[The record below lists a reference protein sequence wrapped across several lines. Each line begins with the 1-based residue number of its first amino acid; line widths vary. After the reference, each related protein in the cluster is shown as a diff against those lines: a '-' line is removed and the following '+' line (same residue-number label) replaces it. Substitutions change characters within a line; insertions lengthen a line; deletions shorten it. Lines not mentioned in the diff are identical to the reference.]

1 VSPAVRANPGFEQ
14 QLAVATKHHQAGR
27 LDVACALYQRLQP
40 LAPNDFRVL
49 HLGGVVLLQ
58 CNRHADA
65 VKWLERA
72 ARLQPRSGAT
82 RMCLGLS
89 LDRLGQ
95 GEAAVGHLREA
106 VRLEPGNAEAWTNLG
121 GVLFA
126 RGDVTGATDAHRR
139 AVQANPRFV
148 LGWCNLG
155 RTLMQAGR
163 AVEAL
168 DAHEHALAL
177 APGDTHA
184 LKGRAQSNNGCHR
197 LEAALAD
204 FEAVIAADP
213 ADHEAASL
221 RLYLL
226 HFLDGQ
232 PAERI
237 AREHREFGARFTA
250 IPSRV
255 FTAMRDPAKR
265 LRVAFLSPDLR
276 GHSVA
281 FFLRPLLAHL
291 NREEFEIVLY
301 HESALEDTFSAALRA
316 HAAIW
321 RNVHAHTDAELES
334 LVLADAPD
342 ILVELAGHTAF
353 KRPLPL
359 ARRLAPV
366 QGTYLGYPNTTGLPS
381 IDFRLTDALADP
393 AGVSDGLHTEALVR
407 FSPCAWAY
415 EPPAQAPDVPPLPCL
430 ARVDGAVTF
439 GSFNNLMKLSP
450 ATLRLWARVLDAVP
464 DSMLALK
471 GDVPDVEAFY
481 TRLKNAGLPAER
493 CRLLPRTAGLAEHLA
508 CYGQIDIALDPVTYH
523 GTTTTCEAL
532 WMGRP
537 VVSLAGESHVRRVGV
552 SLLTAAGQGDCV
564 AGNEDEFVEIAVRLA
579 GDRAALAA
587 RCAGMRTALAASPLL
602 DHAGQARRFG
612 EALREQWRSYCHGAS

>member
-1 VSPAVRANPGFEQ
+1 VPPTLRANPGFEQ
-14 QLAVATKHHQAGR
+14 QLSVVTKHHQAGR
-27 LDVACALYQRLQP
+27 VEIACALYQRLQP
-40 LAPNDFRVL
+40 IAPQDFRVL
-49 HLGGVVLLQ
+49 HLGGLALYQ
-58 CNRHADA
+58 LNRHAEA
-65 VKWLERA
+65 VNWLERA

-89 LDRLGQ
+89 LDRLGHVD
-95 GEAAVGHLREA
+95 AATGHLREA

-121 GVLFA
+121 GFLFA
-126 RGDVTGATDAHRR
+126 RGDVTGAIDSHRR

-163 AVEAL
+163 AAEAL
-168 DAHEHALAL
+168 AAHERALKL

-184 LKGRAQSNNGCHR
+184 LKGRAQAYNGCHR
-197 LEAALAD
+197 LVAALAD
-204 FEAVIAADP
+204 FDAVIAADP
-213 ADHEAASL
+213 ADHEAVSL

-226 HFLDGQ
+226 HFLDEL
-232 PAERI
+232 PAPQI
-237 AREHREFGARFTA
+237 AREHREFGARFA
-250 IPSRV
+250 SIPART
-255 FTAMRDPAKR
+255 FTTLREPARR

-291 NREEFEIVLY
+291 NRDAFEIVLY
-301 HESALEDTFSAALRA
+301 HESALEDSFSEALRE
-316 HAAIW
+316 HAVIW
-321 RNVHAHTDAELES
+321 RNVHACTDAELEA

-353 KRPLPL
+353 KRPRPL

-366 QGTYLGYPNTTGLPS
+366 QGTYLGYPNTTGLPA
-381 IDFRLTDALADP
+381 IDFRLTDVLADP
-393 AGVSDGLHTEALVR
+393 VGAADEWQTEELVR

-415 EPPAQAPDVPPLPCL
+415 EPPAQAPSVAPLPITE
-430 ARVDGAVTF
+430 AGTVTF

-450 ATLRLWARVLDAVP
+450 ATLRLWARVLAAVP
-464 DSMLALK
+464 GAVLVLK
-471 GDVPDVEAFY
+471 GDVPEVKAFY
-481 TRLKNAGLPAER
+481 TRLAKAGLPVDR
-493 CRLLPRTAGLAEHLA
+493 CRLLPRTAGLVEHLETYA
-508 CYGQIDIALDPVTYH
+508 QIDIALDPVTYH

-564 AGNEDEFVEIAVRLA
+564 ACSEDEFVEIAARLA
-579 GDRAALAA
+579 SDRDALAT
-587 RCAGMRTALAASPLL
+587 RCAGLRAALAASPLL
-602 DHAGQARRFG
+602 DHAGQAARFG
-612 EALREQWRSYCHGAS
+612 EALRERWRKYCHGKF

>member
-1 VSPAVRANPGFEQ
+1 MPPVLRAPSGFDQ
-14 QLAVATKHHQAGR
+14 QLAVATAHHQAGR
-27 LDVACALYQRLQP
+27 IDVACSLYQRLQP
-40 LAPNDFRVL
+40 LAPQDFRVL
-49 HLGGVVLLQ
+49 HLGGLALFQ
-58 CNRHADA
+58 LARHAEA

-72 ARLQPRSGAT
+72 ARLNLRMGTT
-82 RMCLGLS
+82 RMCLGLA
-89 LDRLGQ
+89 LDRVGQ
-95 GEAAVGHLREA
+95 SAAAVEQLREA
-106 VRLEPGNAEAWTNLG
+106 VRLEPRNAEAWTNLG
-121 GVLFA
+121 GMLFA
-126 RGDVTGATDAHRR
+126 RGEVTAAIDAHQR
-139 AVQANPRFV
+139 AVQADPRFV

-163 AVEAL
+163 AAESLA
-168 DAHEHALAL
+168 AHERALAL
-177 APGDTHA
+177 APKDAHA
-184 LKGRAQSNNGCHR
+184 RKGRAQANNGCHR
-197 LEAALAD
+197 LAEALAD

-213 ADHEAASL
+213 DDHEAASL

-232 PAERI
+232 PAESI
-237 AREHREFGARFTA
+237 AREHREFGARFAA
-250 IPSRV
+250 ILPRV
-255 FTAMRDPAKR
+255 FTAARDPAKR

-316 HAAIW
+316 HAVIW
-321 RNVHAHTDAELES
+321 RNVHACTDAELES

-381 IDFRLTDALADP
+381 IDFRLTDAFADP
-393 AGVSDGLHTEALVR
+393 AGESDGLHTEALVR

-415 EPPAQAPDVPPLPCL
+415 EPPAQAPEVTVPPG
-430 ARVDGAVTF
+430 AAAGAVTF

-450 ATLRLWARVLDAVP
+450 ATLRLWARVLAAVP
-464 DSMLALK
+464 GSTLALK

-481 TRLKNAGLPAER
+481 ARLAQAGLPPDR
-493 CRLLPRTAGLAEHLA
+493 CRLLPRTAGLVEHLA
-508 CYGQIDIALDPVTYH
+508 TYAQIDIALDPVTYH

-537 VVSLAGESHVRRVGV
+537 VVSLAGESHVSRVGV
-552 SLLTAAGQGDCV
+552 SLLTAAGQGDCIALTEEDFV
-564 AGNEDEFVEIAVRLA
+564 AVAVRLA
-579 GDRAALAA
+579 ADRDALAA
-587 RCAGMRTALAASPLL
+587 RCASLRTALAESPLL

-612 EALREQWRSYCHGAS
+612 EALREQWRRYCHGAS